1 VGVNF
6 NPISI
11 NVEEIYDVCIFKR
24 LKLAE
29 VTKQRGG

>member
-1 VGVNF
+1 MSVNF

-11 NVEEIYDVCIFKR
+11 NMEEIYDACIFKR